1 MDDPSVRRAVATDVP
16 ALQRLWAELIDH
28 HAEGDSYFNRSPEA
42 VDLHGARLH
51 EELDQEDRLILIAEH
66 DSEPVGFVIAEIR
79 AGPDLFVIGPYGFV
93 RDLGVTRS
101 ARRLGVGQRLYEAV
115 LEWFAEHGVERA
127 ELDVT
132 EANEVARRFWSRQGY
147 RRLYTRMIVD
157 LTEVTP

>member
-1 MDDPSVRRAVATDVP
+1 MDDASVRRAVVADVP
-16 ALQRLWAELIDH
+16 ALQQLWAELIDH
-28 HAEGDSYFNRSPEA
+28 HAEGDSYFSRSPAA
-42 VDLHGARLH
+42 VELHGARLY
-51 EELDQEDRLILIAEH
+51 EELEREDRLILLAEH

-79 AGPDLFVIGPYGFV
+79 DGPDIFLVGPYGFL

-115 LEWFAEHGVERA
+115 LEWFTEHGVERA

-132 EANEVARRFWSRQGY
+132 EANEVARQFWSRQGY

-157 LTEVTP
+157 LGG